1 LIGKESARKSTTEKG
16 ESEVSL
22 SSLLYISRSKIPLP
36 DAVAGVHDIVATALS
51 RNPTLGITGALL
63 FTGDHFAQV
72 LEGDGGSIEI
82 LMADICRDP
91 RHDKIAIVHQGRLAK
106 RRFADWSL
114 AYMGPSQFVSRHVT
128 RLLNEPSPAQQ
139 RRAAGWLNELLWEF
153 AAGPGSRR

>member
-1 LIGKESARKSTTEKG
+1 MEG

-22 SSLLYISRSKIPLP
+22 SSLLYISRSKIPPP
-36 DAVAGVHDIVATALS
+36 DAVAGVHAIVETALS

-72 LEGDGGSIEI
+72 LEGDRGSIEI

-91 RHDKIAIVHQGRLAK
+91 RHDQILIVHQGPIAE

-114 AYMGPSQFVSRHVT
+114 AYLGPSQFVSRHVT
-128 RLLNEPSPAQQ
+128 RLLNEPSPAQH
-139 RRAAGWLNELLWEF
+139 RRAVEWLNDLLWEF
-153 AAGPGSRR
+153 AAGPGALR